1 MVCQELEVESDRMEA
16 MQLLTTDIEDHHP
29 QCALIEGIRA
39 LAFSYSFF

>member
-16 MQLLTTDIEDHHP
+16 MQLLTTDHHP